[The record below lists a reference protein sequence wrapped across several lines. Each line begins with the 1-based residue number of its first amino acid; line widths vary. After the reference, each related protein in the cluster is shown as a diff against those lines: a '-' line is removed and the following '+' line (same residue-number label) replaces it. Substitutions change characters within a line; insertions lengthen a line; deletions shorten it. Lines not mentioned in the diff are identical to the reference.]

1 MHQDQDRHPLGKN
14 VDGWN
19 TLKPASHL
27 HTRSPPTKKKM
38 NWLYQEDLVLP
49 CNLAMPNK
57 YFFIYLSINSGP
69 RLVNGKGTYV
79 IYLGYDIKALR
90 YSRTYYQG

>member
-57 YFFIYLSINSGP
+57 YFFIYLSIILDQAWSME
-69 RLVNGKGTYV
+69 RVHISSTWDT
-79 IYLGYDIKALR
+79 I
-90 YSRTYYQG
+90 

>member
-27 HTRSPPTKKKM
+27 HTRSPPTKKKK

-57 YFFIYLSINSGP
+57 
-69 RLVNGKGTYV
+69 
-79 IYLGYDIKALR
+79 
-90 YSRTYYQG
+90 